1 MDRLHIA
8 LRGHRQVGLDHHRH
22 DAPVGRHGGNVQLD
36 VAVLHRPVAEELLQD
51 LLHLPRHVV
60 AGPWRTERGEATH
73 GEGEERETRR
83 VEEYAARE
91 TRHTVTT
98 IGSSQP
104 PGKFAYWDS
113 VSHVV
118 TACDTEDRH
127 AIAARCHYRA
137 RPRRRGGGHPNHAG
151 CAPPPPSPLRRRP
164 EHGGRAGG
172 APRAAPEP
180 RPGPPLAT
188 RGPPRPSAAAEV
200 PLLRGDRG

>member
-1 MDRLHIA
+1 M
-8 LRGHRQVGLDHHRH
+8 
-22 DAPVGRHGGNVQLD
+22 PVGTRALAAPTSIVISAAPLD
-36 VAVLHRPVAEELLQD
+36 GDAHVGRGAPQRAVRRLDDRPVG
-51 LLHLPRHVV
+51 
-60 AGPWRTERGEATH
+60 AGPGRTERGQATH

-137 RPRRRGGGHPNHAG
+137 RPRRRGGVHPNHAD
-151 CAPPPPSPLRRRP
+151 CARRPRSPLRRRP
-164 EHGGRAGG
+164 EHGGDAGCSARAS
-172 APRAAPEP
+172 PEA
-180 RPGPPLAT
+180 RPVPDLDT
-188 RGPPRPSAAAEV
+188 RRPARPSAAAEV